1 MDLRDQEIDEN
12 ESLYI
17 INCTASVVLISL
29 TALHLP
35 HFKMLS
41 FGESGSYW
49 NSEKSWLKSHSVPL
63 VTNRIS
69 SGIQQPDPIVWDS
82 RLIRPGWF
90 CSVK

>member
-41 FGESGSYW
+41 FGESGSY
-49 NSEKSWLKSHSVPL
+49 
-63 VTNRIS
+63 
-69 SGIQQPDPIVWDS
+69 
-82 RLIRPGWF
+82 
-90 CSVK
+90 